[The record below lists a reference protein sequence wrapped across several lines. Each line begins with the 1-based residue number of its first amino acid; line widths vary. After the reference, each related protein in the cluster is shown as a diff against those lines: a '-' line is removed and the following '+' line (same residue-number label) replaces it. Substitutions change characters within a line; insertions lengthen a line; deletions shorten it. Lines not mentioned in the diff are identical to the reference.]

1 MFNWL
6 KTRLTEKSSWNGIIV
21 GAVALISLLGG
32 YGLIET
38 ALWAA
43 IVWAVYNF
51 WWKENDTLY
60 H

>member
-51 WWKENDTLY
+51 WWKEKE
-60 H
+60 

>member
-6 KTRLTEKSSWNGIIV
+6 KARLTEKSSWNGIIV
-21 GAVALISLLGG
+21 GAVVLISLLGG

-51 WWKENDTLY
+51 WWKEKE
-60 H
+60 